1 MLDRNVI
8 VGQRIRALRMQRG
21 LGQSKAA
28 KMIGISQSHLS
39 NIEGGRSHVT
49 LENLFALRDL
59 LEVKMSDFFVDI
71 DKDIKTA
78 SASSVGAC
86 GEPVVT
92 LSDMIEALNMLKE
105 KHA

>member
-1 MLDRNVI
+1 
-8 VGQRIRALRMQRG
+8 MQRG
-21 LGQSKAA
+21 LGQSQAA

-39 NIEGGRSHVT
+39 NIEGGRSYVT

-78 SASSVGAC
+78 SASSVGAS

-92 LSDMIEALNMLKE
+92 LRDRIEALNMLKE
-105 KHA
+105 KHS

>member
-1 MLDRNVI
+1 MLDRNVV
-8 VGQRIRALRMQRG
+8 VGQRIRALRMQKG
-21 LGQSKAA
+21 LGQSQAA

-71 DKDIKTA
+71 DKDSSTA
-78 SASSVGAC
+78 IARSVVAS
-86 GEPVVT
+86 GEPVLT
-92 LSDMIEALNMLKE
+92 FRDMVEALNMLKE
-105 KHA
+105 KHS